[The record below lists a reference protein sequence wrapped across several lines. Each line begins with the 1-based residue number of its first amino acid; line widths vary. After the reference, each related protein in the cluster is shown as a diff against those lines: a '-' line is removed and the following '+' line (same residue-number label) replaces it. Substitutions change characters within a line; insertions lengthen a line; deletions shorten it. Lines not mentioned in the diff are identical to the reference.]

1 MKSSAM
7 RYRGIILSLTLILFI
22 LSGIWWSGATRSA
35 FAEEAEYSNALD
47 DLKKD
52 EAFDRNLYPD
62 NLNDYSL
69 QLITVSESESG
80 ELFVYVYQPSGQH
93 KNLRASSI
101 NLSTDREAFSIR
113 SSSDDSAEPEISFK
127 NYPLR

>member
-22 LSGIWWSGATRSA
+22 LFGIWWGGATRSA
-35 FAEEAEYSNALD
+35 FAEEAKYSNALD

-52 EAFDRNLYPD
+52 ETFDRNLYPD

-80 ELFVYVYQPSGQH
+80 ELFVHAY
-93 KNLRASSI
+93 N
-101 NLSTDREAFSIR
+101 N
-113 SSSDDSAEPEISFK
+113 SAEDERIK
-127 NYPLR
+127 IHGHIERKK